1 MTVRISCGDHYA
13 SVAEMARREGRGD
26 RARSV
31 RDAWPRVFAMM
42 PSTRERE
49 SAWSPL
55 PRSRRVR
62 RSTLRRCVRKRAR
75 MPAARS
81 QVHAVYERH
90 AYSVT
95 HHHARCVAAGSTF
108 QSTVLLIANRTLR
121 SCGVACRERKSG
133 YFEDTHTFSK
143 PKRSRDEQVFLNTP
157 HTRNRI
163 VHFDFLATRQQPRH
177 SPHR

>member
-1 MTVRISCGDHYA
+1 MPVRICCGDHYA

-26 RARSV
+26 RARSA
-31 RDAWPRVFAMM
+31 RDAWPRMFAMM

-49 SAWSPL
+49 SVWSPL

-90 AYSVT
+90 AYSVA
-95 HHHARCVAAGSTF
+95 HHHARCVAAGSGAAG
-108 QSTVLLIANRTLR
+108 SACTLR

-143 PKRSRDEQVFLNTP
+143 TKRSRDEQVFLNTP